1 MKSAKTSGVHGSCA
15 RNKLSNS
22 SYQRKN
28 STAFRTQAISF
39 DKHPLDY
46 LTVESSSIVERHP
59 TFPGFRVSP
68 MTLQWPYLTN
78 LETEMVLLSG
88 VSQTTILSRGGSNQI
103 KQKHINQPH

>member
-1 MKSAKTSGVHGSCA
+1 MDPVQETSCQIPVI
-15 RNKLSNS
+15 RE
-22 SYQRKN
+22 KN
-28 STAFRTQAISF
+28 ITASRTETISF

-88 VSQTTILSRGGSNQI
+88 VVYLRPQYCQEGAATG
-103 KQKHINQPH
+103 